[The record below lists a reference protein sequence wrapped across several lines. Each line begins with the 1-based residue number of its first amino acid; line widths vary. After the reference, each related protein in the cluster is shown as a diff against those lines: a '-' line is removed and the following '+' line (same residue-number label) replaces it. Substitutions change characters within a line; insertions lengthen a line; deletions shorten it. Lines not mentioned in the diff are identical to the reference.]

1 MSWSP
6 PRSSWTHCAARH
18 RASNLARSARKTS
31 RSRAREG
38 ALAAAAA
45 VSVPASCDVVVVGGG
60 ASGLAAAIAAAEAG
74 AGVVVLERSL
84 ECGRTILATGNGR
97 CNFSNA
103 RLSWDR
109 YNNPAFV
116 EAVCG
121 EHFGADVLDFFED
134 CGLAWVEEGGRLY
147 PLSRKASSVREV
159 LLARA
164 RRAGV
169 TLAPA
174 REVASLE
181 CSEGGY
187 LITLAF
193 DSQIDPNWRVMT
205 HRVIYAAG
213 GCEKLT
219 GSLGLSCAPDVP
231 VLCSLSCAPQ
241 DQISL
246 AALDGRRAHVV
257 ARLLRDGSTVA
268 VETGEVLFRP
278 YGLSGIVIFD
288 LSRLARRGDVISLD
302 LLCGLDADR
311 ARSLEAAAGSC
322 AGMIDPAIAE
332 ALGNRPFEMACD
344 LHFIVSGPAEPE
356 RAQVTRGGLLTEQF
370 DPSTLEARALPG
382 FFACGEA
389 LNVDG
394 ACGGFNLAWA
404 WKSGIVAGRAAAA
417 ATGRCI

>member
-1 MSWSP
+1 M
-6 PRSSWTHCAARH
+6 ARP
-18 RASNLARSARKTS
+18 ARKTS
-31 RSRAREG
+31 RSRARDA

-45 VSVPASCDVVVVGGG
+45 VSVPARCDVLVIGGG

-74 AGVVVLERSL
+74 ADVVVLERSL

-103 RLSWDR
+103 RLAWDR
-109 YNNPAFV
+109 YNDPAFV

-121 EHFGADVLDFFED
+121 KRFGADVLDFLEG
-134 CGLAWVEEGGRLY
+134 CGLAWIEEDGRLY

-181 CSEGGY
+181 RSEGGY
-187 LITLAF
+187 LITLAS

-219 GSLGLSCAPDVP
+219 GSLGLTCAPDEP
-231 VLCSLSCAPQ
+231 VLCSLSCEAQ
-241 DQISL
+241 DKISL
-246 AALDGRRAHVV
+246 ASLDGRRAHVV

-288 LSRLARRGDVISLD
+288 LSRLAQRGDVISLD
-302 LLCGLDADR
+302 LLCDMDADR
-311 ARSLEAAAGSC
+311 ARSLETAAGSC
-322 AGMIDPAIAE
+322 VGLIDPAIAE
-332 ALGNRPFEMACD
+332 ALGNRTLEMARD
-344 LHFIVSGPAEPE
+344 LSFIVSGPAEPE
-356 RAQVTRGGLLTEQF
+356 RAQVTRGGLLTGQF
-370 DPSTLEARALPG
+370 DPATLEAHELPG
-382 FFACGEA
+382 LFACGEA

-404 WKSGIVAGRAAAA
+404 WKSGLVAGRAAA
-417 ATGRCI
+417 RRRI

>member
-1 MSWSP
+1 M
-6 PRSSWTHCAARH
+6 ARP
-18 RASNLARSARKTS
+18 ARKTS
-31 RSRAREG
+31 RSRARDA

-45 VSVPASCDVVVVGGG
+45 VSVPARCDVLVIGGG

-74 AGVVVLERSL
+74 ADVVVLERSL

-103 RLSWDR
+103 RLAWDR
-109 YNNPAFV
+109 YNDPAFV

-121 EHFGADVLDFFED
+121 KRFGADVLDFLEG
-134 CGLAWVEEGGRLY
+134 CGLAWIEEDGRLY

-181 CSEGGY
+181 RSEGGY
-187 LITLAF
+187 LITLAS

-219 GSLGLSCAPDVP
+219 GSLGLTCAPDEP
-231 VLCSLSCAPQ
+231 VLCSLSCEAQ
-241 DQISL
+241 DKISL
-246 AALDGRRAHVV
+246 ASLDGRRAHVV

-288 LSRLARRGDVISLD
+288 LSRLAQRGDVISLD
-302 LLCGLDADR
+302 LLCDMDADK
-311 ARSLEAAAGSC
+311 ARSLETAAGSC
-322 AGMIDPAIAE
+322 VGLIDPAIAE
-332 ALGNRPFEMACD
+332 ALGNRTLEMARD
-344 LHFIVSGPAEPE
+344 LSFIVSGPAEPE
-356 RAQVTRGGLLTEQF
+356 RAQVTRGGLLTGQF
-370 DPSTLEARALPG
+370 DPATLEAHELPG
-382 FFACGEA
+382 LFACGEA

-404 WKSGIVAGRAAAA
+404 WKSGLVAGRAAA
-417 ATGRCI
+417 RRRI

>member
-1 MSWSP
+1 M
-6 PRSSWTHCAARH
+6 ARP
-18 RASNLARSARKTS
+18 ARKTS
-31 RSRAREG
+31 RSRARDT

-45 VSVPASCDVVVVGGG
+45 VSVPARCDVLVIGGG

-74 AGVVVLERSL
+74 ADVVVLERSL

-103 RLSWDR
+103 RLAWDR
-109 YNNPAFV
+109 YNDPAFV

-121 EHFGADVLDFFED
+121 KRFGADVLDFLEG
-134 CGLAWVEEGGRLY
+134 CGLAWIEEDGRLY

-181 CSEGGY
+181 RSEGGY
-187 LITLAF
+187 LITLAS

-219 GSLGLSCAPDVP
+219 GSLGLTCAPDEP
-231 VLCSLSCAPQ
+231 VLCSLSCEAQ
-241 DQISL
+241 DKISL
-246 AALDGRRAHVV
+246 ASLDGRRAHVV

-288 LSRLARRGDVISLD
+288 LSRLAQRGDVISLD
-302 LLCGLDADR
+302 LLCDMDADR
-311 ARSLEAAAGSC
+311 ARSLETAAGSC
-322 AGMIDPAIAE
+322 VGLIDPAIAE
-332 ALGNRPFEMACD
+332 ALGNRALEMARD
-344 LHFIVSGPAEPE
+344 LRFIVSGPAEPE
-356 RAQVTRGGLLTEQF
+356 RAQVTRGGLLTGQF
-370 DPSTLEARALPG
+370 DPATLEAHELPG
-382 FFACGEA
+382 LFACGEA

-404 WKSGIVAGRAAAA
+404 WKSGLVAGRAAA
-417 ATGRCI
+417 RRRI